1 MCLLIFINHMFLIFF
16 SITIA
21 IFQMEGKFIRFKLQE
36 IFNTVTKRSCQI
48 LNTSQKIFFY
58 RTQYKLISVYHK
70 CEFALVLISKMM
82 NLLLIC
88 LCIHLFLFQFTYLSM
103 SIRAAV
109 SQKIVNV
116 HKYHC
121 KTGTTLTVV
130 LLPTLT
136 IPIHQCSLNAMM
148 SVDVINYYARI
159 ELFKMESS
167 FHLPSSSVMIK
178 LRALV

>member
-1 MCLLIFINHMFLIFF
+1 
-16 SITIA
+16 
-21 IFQMEGKFIRFKLQE
+21 MEGKFIRFKLQE
-36 IFNTVTKRSCQI
+36 IYNTVTKQSYQT

-70 CEFALVLISKMM
+70 CEFVLVLISKMM
-82 NLLLIC
+82 NLLLY
-88 LCIHLFLFQFTYLSM
+88 LFMYSFIFYSVPFSM

-121 KTGTTLTVV
+121 KIGTTLTDV

-136 IPIHQCSLNAMM
+136 ILIHRCCLNAMM
-148 SVDVINYYARI
+148 SVDVTNYSARI
-159 ELFKMESS
+159 VLFRMESS
-167 FHLPSSSVMIK
+167 FHLLSSSVMIK